1 MSVNVQQFYPQV
13 FLLTGFLGS
22 GKTSLILD
30 HLQDPKTANT
40 GVIVNEVGQI
50 DVDGALITTGRTGL
64 PLATLDNGCVCCS
77 LNSDLPHA
85 ILALL
90 AEREAVGGQPLERI
104 IVETSGL
111 SKPSPILRSL
121 LDIRMPLR
129 TTVLSTYDSEQGPD
143 TTARFEEAV
152 AQLAAAQTIVVTKVD
167 RVDELALKRASEA
180 AAYLNPLAAIVNEC
194 DRTRRARLAFA
205 RNQRPLPSSFPIV
218 ARQEPHNFQHTRM
231 KVFLIKFDSPKW
243 EQLIEWIENLVG
255 YCGDRL
261 LRTKGFVR
269 IEGRRIL
276 IQGVGGTFDPPR
288 EIADG
293 VEREDGLVVI
303 TRDLAQLDFS
313 AIEPPLK
320 LQVRGL

>member
-1 MSVNVQQFYPQV
+1 MNVNAKQSYPQI

-30 HLQDPKTANT
+30 HLQDSETANT

-64 PLATLDNGCVCCS
+64 PIATLDNGCVCCS
-77 LNSDLPHA
+77 LNSDLPNA

-90 AEREAVGGQPLERI
+90 AEREAVGGQPFERI
-104 IVETSGL
+104 IIETSGL

-129 TTVLSTYDSEQGPD
+129 TTVLSTYDSQQGPD
-143 TTARFEEAV
+143 AAARFEEAV

-167 RVDELALKRASEA
+167 RVDEPASLRASEA
-180 AAYLNPLAAIVNEC
+180 AAYLNPLATVVNER
-194 DRTRRARLAFA
+194 DRSQRARLAFA
-205 RNQRPLPSSFPIV
+205 NILRPVRSSFPIV
-218 ARQEPHNFQHTRM
+218 ARQDPHNFQHTRV
-231 KVFLIKFDSPKW
+231 KVFLIKFEELQW
-243 EQLIEWIENLVG
+243 EQFSEWIENLVG

-269 IEGRRIL
+269 MEGRQIL

-293 VEREDGLVVI
+293 LEREDGLVVI
-303 TRDLAQLDFS
+303 TRDITREDFS
-313 AIEPPLK
+313 TIEPPLK
-320 LQVRGL
+320 LRVHGL

>member
-1 MSVNVQQFYPQV
+1 MNINSQQSYPQV

-30 HLQDPKTANT
+30 HLQDSETANT

-64 PLATLDNGCVCCS
+64 PIATLENGCACCS
-77 LNSDLPHA
+77 LNSDLPNA

-90 AEREAVGGQPLERI
+90 AEREAAGGQPFERI
-104 IVETSGL
+104 IIETSGL

-129 TTVLSTYDSEQGPD
+129 TTVLSTYDSQQGPD
-143 TTARFEEAV
+143 TTACFEEAV

-167 RVDELALKRASEA
+167 RVDESASLRASQA
-180 AAYLNPLAAIVNEC
+180 AAYLNPLATVVN
-194 DRTRRARLAFA
+194 DRDRMRRARLAFA
-205 RNQRPLPSSFPIV
+205 GAQRPVRSSFPIV
-218 ARQEPHNFQHTRM
+218 ARQPHNFQHTRI
-231 KVFLIKFDSPKW
+231 KVFLIKFEELKW
-243 EQLIEWIENLVG
+243 EQLSEWIENLVG

-269 IEGRRIL
+269 MEGRQIL

-293 VEREDGLVVI
+293 LEREDGLVVI
-303 TRDLAQLDFS
+303 TRDLAREDFQT
-313 AIEPPLK
+313 IEPPLK
-320 LQVRGL
+320 LHVHGL